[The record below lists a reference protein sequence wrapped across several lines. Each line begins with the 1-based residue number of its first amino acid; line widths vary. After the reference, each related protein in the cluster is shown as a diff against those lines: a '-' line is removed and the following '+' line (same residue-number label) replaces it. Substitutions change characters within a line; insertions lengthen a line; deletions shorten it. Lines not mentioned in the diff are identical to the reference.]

1 MKWRELAQTPLWE
14 EREPAK
20 ARLPIVNQ
28 EVSPMT
34 VKDALVKAC
43 SIFLAVCFAG
53 IAATA
58 AAQSGGDK
66 QVDCDKTPSHPDCQ
80 AKK

>member
-1 MKWRELAQTPLWE
+1 
-14 EREPAK
+14 
-20 ARLPIVNQ
+20 
-28 EVSPMT
+28 MT